1 MVVAVSPIAAKV
13 LMLNPVAQ
21 IIQDA
26 RYNTV
31 THQTVTVNS
40 LINNPFIAA
49 IPYVLVLLSILWAS
63 WYFKKSQKYFA
74 ENV

>member
-1 MVVAVSPIAAKV
+1 M
-13 LMLNPVAQ
+13 LLNPVAQ

-26 RYNTV
+26 RYNAV
-31 THQTVTVNS
+31 THQTTTTDA
-40 LINNPFIAA
+40 LIQNPLFAA
-49 IPYVLVLLSILWAS
+49 IPYAIVILSIVFAS